1 MCLQQ
6 WIYRKWNHMFWW
18 VASLKMFLFPVFAIL
33 QFHFPSSSRVLSLF
47 AFRHFIFFF
56 HSDNDE
62 CTLGTHNCHSNATC
76 TNKVGSFTCACN
88 SGFTGSGATCS
99 GELLCLKYF
108 FFFSFLFCN
117 SSSHLL
123 FEFYRFLH
131 LDTLFFFIQTT
142 TNVLLAPIIVI
153 QMQHVPTQ

>member
-1 MCLQQ
+1 
-6 WIYRKWNHMFWW
+6 
-18 VASLKMFLFPVFAIL
+18 MFLFPVFAIL
-33 QFHFPSSSRVLSLF
+33 QSHFPSSSRVLSLF

-88 SGFTGSGATCS
+88 SGFTGSGTTCS
-99 GELLCLKYF
+99 GELLCLKCF
-108 FFFSFLFCN
+108 FFLSLLFCN
-117 SSSHLL
+117 PTSLL
-123 FEFYRFLH
+123 LHEFYPFLH
-131 LDTLFFFIQTT
+131 LDTLFSFSIKTT
-142 TNVLLAPIIVI
+142 MNVHLEPTIVT